1 MNIIDYSDKQYSYM
15 KEHRFGVDLSKH
27 AELFVPYNTLT
38 SEVLTW
44 IEENSPQGF
53 IDMTHHRK
61 KALIIFRTLAEALAF
76 KMAWG

>member
-1 MNIIDYSDKQYSYM
+1 MNIIDYSDGQYSYM
-15 KEHRFGVDLSKH
+15 REHRFGVDLSDNI
-27 AELFVPYNTLT
+27 ELFVPYNTLK

-53 IDMTHHRK
+53 IDMTHQRK
-61 KALIIFRTLAEALAF
+61 KAIIIFRTLAEALAF